1 MYTLRKCYLRIYVF
15 VRVRSIVISRGKI
28 RACEKIEETSVEATT
43 TMAGIR
49 GRIVGER
56 RKRKKGDERTL
67 DGEGGEGLSRA
78 IAFFDIAFSTLGVGI
93 VKNSLAIK
101 ERREE
106 KGRVKP
112 S

>member
-1 MYTLRKCYLRIYVF
+1 M
-15 VRVRSIVISRGKI
+15 RG
-28 RACEKIEETSVEATT
+28 V
-43 TMAGIR
+43 
-49 GRIVGER
+49 
-56 RKRKKGDERTL
+56 KGK
-67 DGEGGEGLSRA
+67 GGTNVLSTGGKGSPLSRA

-112 S
+112 TKGGREIKKAVTVERD

>member
-1 MYTLRKCYLRIYVF
+1 M
-15 VRVRSIVISRGKI
+15 RSIVISRGKI

-67 DGEGGEGLSRA
+67 DGEGRERA
-78 IAFFDIAFSTLGVGI
+78 LESNCILRYRILDAGRW
-93 VKNSLAIK
+93 N
-101 ERREE
+101 REE
-106 KGRVKP
+106 FTRD
-112 S
+112 